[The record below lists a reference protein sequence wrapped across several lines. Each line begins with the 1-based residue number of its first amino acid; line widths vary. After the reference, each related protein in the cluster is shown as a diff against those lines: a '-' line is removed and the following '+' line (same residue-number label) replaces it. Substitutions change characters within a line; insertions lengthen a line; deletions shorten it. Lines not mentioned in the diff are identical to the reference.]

1 MVANVRVNYQN
12 FPFNLTFA
20 LHSVN
25 ATLGGQIWV
34 DITITT
40 NMPVSCKYGEQNNIT
55 NFSYCSQFHLHI
67 LTHKFPSFLLHSP
80 LLSENL

>member
-34 DITITT
+34 DVTITT
-40 NMPVSCKYGEQNNIT
+40 NMPVLCKYGEQNYLLQSI
-55 NFSYCSQFHLHI
+55 
-67 LTHKFPSFLLHSP
+67 PSSHFDT
-80 LLSENL
+80 